1 LLAVARTNRAGGLFV
16 KRKAASTHATLDT
29 ANSSGDSLKKNINRG
44 FSAPLGKRASG
55 DDLQDRVTA
64 PASFTPRPALWLSFG
79 VEN

>member
-1 LLAVARTNRAGGLFV
+1 MQRSIRPIPRAT
-16 KRKAASTHATLDT
+16 RC
-29 ANSSGDSLKKNINRG
+29 KKNINRG

-79 VEN
+79 VENWGGQTWAPIDT